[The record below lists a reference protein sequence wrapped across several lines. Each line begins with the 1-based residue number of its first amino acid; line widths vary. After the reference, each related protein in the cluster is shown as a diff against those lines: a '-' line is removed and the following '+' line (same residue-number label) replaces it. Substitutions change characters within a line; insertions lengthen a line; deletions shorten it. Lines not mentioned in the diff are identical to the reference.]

1 MLGFSDLSSVILLS
15 PTAMIREWRVK
26 QSPELFSSDL
36 LDEKNI
42 CSFNIFQLSACLVVS
57 GFM

>member
-1 MLGFSDLSSVILLS
+1 MLGFSALSSVIFLS
-15 PTAMIREWRVK
+15 PTAMIWEWRVK

-42 CSFNIFQLSACLVVS
+42 YSFSIFQLSACSVVS
-57 GFM
+57 GFK